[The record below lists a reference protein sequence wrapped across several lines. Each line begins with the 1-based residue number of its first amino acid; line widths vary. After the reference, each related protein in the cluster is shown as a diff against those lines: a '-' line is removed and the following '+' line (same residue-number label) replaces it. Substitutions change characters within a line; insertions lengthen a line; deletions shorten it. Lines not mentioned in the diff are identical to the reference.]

1 MCIARQLMGLYRAAA
16 AVAGLPIDRLTKLEG
31 CRHGCPYRAEAV
43 RMQTFDSVESSAFAG
58 AVEPAAVHKTIFA
71 EPVQLALL
79 AKELPP

>member
-1 MCIARQLMGLYRAAA
+1 MGLYRAAA

-31 CRHGCPYRAEAV
+31 CRHGCPYRAVAG

-58 AVEPAAVHKTIFA
+58 AVEPAAVRTTIFA
-71 EPVQLALL
+71 ELASVALL